1 MSGWEG
7 GSSDGMM
14 MLHSGNVGLIN
25 LGNTCYMN
33 SVIQALF
40 NTTRFRSLVF
50 ASSPGYNQ
58 PVLAS
63 LQQVFIFLR
72 HSKRNIYSPS
82 EFLRIARPPWFE
94 SGRQQ
99 DCSEFLTYLLDTLQ
113 EEERALRPVEAC
125 SAPVSDIAMESLAEI
140 SEVLEDQ
147 DEDMKSSS
155 SAIAIETVH
164 EELNSSD
171 DRKEDTTAESNEE
184 EFDEARDIVDDT
196 GGLGGSSGSLADEK
210 RKKGSQGS
218 LGMSRWST
226 EENLSIG
233 DSREVLNMV
242 GSKESLNMVGSKESL
257 NINGSKEILNTSGST
272 SDIKEEEEKEVNRM
286 NIHTFQDAYSNGTD
300 SGIQSVGSS
309 VSAHS
314 PEEAD
319 TTTPLSVVQKM
330 FGGRMETCFTCQT
343 CNYKSM
349 FSDWFTD
356 LHLAIPQTT
365 IKSHPSVQAADEKI
379 LAQKETLK
387 RAFDDFNSSTPS
399 QNQETSTSQPE
410 EANIPTVESKPTDI
424 QTPSITI
431 TPPQQQPQPTNNP
444 KQLGVPDLI
453 SHYLAPETLA
463 GDNQYQCDNC
473 NMLRDAVKTTRLSAA
488 PEYLNITLLR
498 FKYDRS
504 TNRRA
509 KVFTTIDYPQE
520 LNLPVTGGDVAY
532 QLYSVVVHSGY
543 SSDGGHYYTWAKP
556 DSQATTWLVLNDS
569 QVTEASWAQF
579 KQQTS
584 RLSRDTAYLLFYQRV
599 GVEEEEEV
607 VPSRNV
613 MDRVMSDNMKYARE
627 RESGGVRFQSG
638 NIGGSRKKDDDGDG
652 GSGSGCN
659 DNFGQFGGARCVF

>member
-7 GSSDGMM
+7 GSSDSM
-14 MLHSGNVGLIN
+14 MLHSGKVGLIN

-113 EEERALRPVEAC
+113 EEERAVRSVETS

-155 SAIAIETVH
+155 SATAIETIQ
-164 EELNSSD
+164 EELKNSI
-171 DRKEDTTAESNEE
+171 DRKESATGENNEE
-184 EFDEARDIVDDT
+184 EEIDEARDIVEDT
-196 GGLGGSSGSLADEK
+196 GGLGGSSGSLTDDK

-218 LGMSRWST
+218 LSMSRWST

-242 GSKESLNMVGSKESL
+242 GSKESLN
-257 NINGSKEILNTSGST
+257 GSKEILNTSGST
-272 SDIKEEEEKEVNRM
+272 SDIKEENVEVNT
-286 NIHTFQDAYSNGTD
+286 NTFQDAYSNGTD

-309 VSAHS
+309 VSAHC
-314 PEEAD
+314 PEETD

-343 CNYKSM
+343 CNNKSM

-365 IKSHPSVQAADEKI
+365 IKSHPTVQAADEKI

-387 RAFDDFNSSTPS
+387 RAFDDFNSTSPS
-399 QNQETSTSQPE
+399 QSQDTSTSQHE
-410 EANIPTVESKPTDI
+410 ETDMPKVESKPTDP

-431 TPPQQQPQPTNNP
+431 TPPQQQPQPTSNP
-444 KQLGVPDLI
+444 KQLGVSDLI
-453 SHYLAPETLA
+453 SHYLAPETLD

-473 NMLRDAVKTTRLSAA
+473 TMLRDAVKTTRLSAA

-520 LNLPVTGGDVAY
+520 LNLPVKGGDVTY

-613 MDRVMSDNMKYARE
+613 MDRVISDNMKYARE
-627 RESGGVRFQSG
+627 RESGGVRFQGG
-638 NIGGSRKKDDDGDG
+638 NIGGSRRKDDDGDG

-659 DNFGQFGGARCVF
+659 ENFGQFGGARCVF